1 MSHTNPLYELF
12 QQIKEYCDTIEEMNI
27 EIDKLFPPTTQE
39 AIDAWE
45 IQNGAKLPE
54 GYKNWLLLSNGFD
67 MNQSVVLRGIE
78 EIAKLE
84 IPGYEGFYS
93 IGSYIGDGS
102 MLLTDTEG
110 NFYLDDE
117 AFGKEASTFE
127 GFLEE
132 WVIRHLV
139 DEIRD
144 NS

>member
-27 EIDKLFPPTTQE
+27 EIDKLFSPTTQE

-67 MNQSVVLRGIE
+67 MNQSVVLHGIE
-78 EIAKLE
+78 EITKLE

-117 AFGKEASTFE
+117 AFGKEESTFE
-127 GFLEE
+127 GFLEK